1 MYYILFLICILSRL
15 LTSIYYIEDI
25 DSLRFALGVAD
36 EYNVARFQPHFP
48 GYPVFCFFVYVFYS
62 LSDSLALSF
71 SMVGGISTFIIIYY
85 SVKMINLKT
94 WSKQSLVFILIV
106 FFNPMI
112 WNLGNRYMADLMGL
126 AVAVASIYYMVY
138 RQDKKSQMLGLFLA
152 GLVLGVRLSY
162 FPLIAVPFVLILF
175 KRKDIIYSLAF
186 LFFGV
191 AAWLIPFIFTQGLE
205 NILSVAIKHSIGHF
219 NDYGGTIITE
229 SSLLARARSLLHTIW
244 SDGLGGYWAGRAW
257 TTSLIGVLTI
267 FISKKLFANPRGILN
282 SEVKALLVSGLVY
295 LVWIFFFQNLIYK
308 SRHVLP
314 LVFIILILIGLTLK
328 HQKSF
333 TVHYILIL
341 LLGVLNYNIVSGHGS
356 GTAIYQLRTSL
367 ANKEVDLVVSNPL
380 INYYLRLTGIK
391 SEYIDIEEFTTN
403 NFKEKYNPEKNL
415 KVIGNYTELFGKD
428 YELLLD
434 TTFYHNPYMNRMWSV
449 IPMYSVK
456 LAK

>member
-1 MYYILFLICILSRL
+1 MYYILFSICILSRL

-48 GYPVFCFFVYVFYS
+48 GYPLFFFFVYVFYS
-62 LSDSLALSF
+62 LSNSLALSF
-71 SMVGGISTFIIIYY
+71 SMAGGISTFIIIYY
-85 SVKMINLKT
+85 SVKMVNMKP
-94 WSKQSLVFILIV
+94 WSKQSIVFILIV

-126 AVAVASIYYMVY
+126 AVAVASLYYIVY
-138 RQDKKSQMLGLFLA
+138 RQDKKSQMLGLFLG
-152 GLVLGVRLSY
+152 GLLLGVRLSY

-175 KRKDIIYSLAF
+175 KRKDIILFLAF
-186 LFFGV
+186 FFLGV
-191 AAWLIPFIFTQGLE
+191 ATWLIPFIFTQGLE

-229 SSLLARARSLLHTIW
+229 SSFFNRSRSLVHTIW
-244 SDGLGGYWAGRAW
+244 SDGLGGYWLGRAW

-267 FISKKLFANPRGILN
+267 FISKKLFTNPRGILN
-282 SEVKALLVSGLVY
+282 SKVKVLLLSGLIY

-314 LVFIILILIGLTLK
+314 LVFLILMLIGLTLK
-328 HQKSF
+328 HQKNF
-333 TVHYILIL
+333 TAHYILIL
-341 LLGVLNYNIVSGHGS
+341 LLGVLNYNIVSGHKS

-367 ANKEVDLVVSNPL
+367 DEKGVDVVVSNPL

-391 SEYIDIEEFTTN
+391 SDYIDVETFTLS
-403 NFKEKYNPEKNL
+403 NFKKKYSSEKNI
-415 KVIGNYTELFGKD
+415 KVIGNYTNLFGAD
-428 YELLLD
+428 YKLSID
-434 TTFYHNPYMNRMWSV
+434 TTFYHNPYMNRMWSA
-449 IPMYSVK
+449 IPIYSLDQTK
-456 LAK
+456 